1 MLVFNIYR
9 INLRDLKNE
18 NKSGH
23 IFELLRILKIR
34 WSVQYYGRRKYIKNW
49 YLIACQSQLFLL
61 VQWKKNYA
69 FRSKI
74 F

>member
-1 MLVFNIYR
+1 M
-9 INLRDLKNE
+9 RDLKNE

-34 WSVQYYGRRKYIKNW
+34 WRVQYYDHRKHINDW

-61 VQWKKNYA
+61 VQWKKNYTL
-69 FRSKI
+69 RSII